1 MLSLTSVRVML
12 CVQERALPIGLIS
25 FLGIFEVE
33 PAGVLAENQWVC
45 LQVQHSPDRE
55 SLPPAGPC
63 WWHRPKS
70 GDRLTQVSEAWACR

>member
-33 PAGVLAENQWVC
+33 AAGVLAENQ
-45 LQVQHSPDRE
+45 QMQHCPDRE
-55 SLPPAGPC
+55 SPPPAGPC

-70 GDRLTQVSEAWACR
+70 GDGLTQVSKAWACR